1 MLLFPHCLNAISKRV
16 QFCCVSC
23 MDWVR
28 YLTVVYIGLSKISD
42 HCMHWIELD
51 IWLLYTLDWVRYL
64 TIDYF
69 LGCSDWSGAFSPPI
83 VFPGVQ
89 PTDSIED
96 LSSCS
101 LSPRKNFP
109 MQGMVADSI
118 GLEKGGSA
126 ILEFY
131 RNNT

>member
-1 MLLFPHCLNAISKRV
+1 M
-16 QFCCVSC
+16 
-23 MDWVR
+23 
-28 YLTVVYIGLSKISD
+28 TVVYIGLS
-42 HCMHWIELD
+42 
-51 IWLLYTLDWVRYL
+51 YL

-69 LGCSDWSGAFSPPI
+69 LGRSDWSGAFSPPI
-83 VFPGVQ
+83 VFPGVK

-109 MQGMVADSI
+109 VQGMVADSI
-118 GLEKGGSA
+118 GLEKGGFA

-131 RNNT
+131 RNNA